1 MIIKVESYIPFHE
14 RILQENI
21 FDIGKCLEINETIKI
36 DKLKIVEPPLA
47 VINFLK
53 HDLTPDRSF
62 RPKYK
67 YLYSI
72 CDIDINIDR
81 LKEWNS
87 CTYDDR
93 FSIENAVCI
102 VSCIFG
108 EILQL
113 SDLAF
118 PGVVDTYIGVSIVDN
133 NAVKYIK
140 GKRSISSL
148 SNTVGN
154 DKTWPIIKTID
165 IMTCVNWAYRVGF
178 GYENFARKTNRIGR
192 MLAAFTHIPHNR
204 QGEVLFRAMQG
215 LEAFYCDGTRE
226 LRRQLSSKSALF
238 LGKWKE
244 NKNIVGRLYNS
255 RSKFI
260 HGSSSIGYFN
270 QDLNYCDEYAE
281 EIDDAAD
288 FATRLLV
295 STIQKCVIEDIFD
308 INWSG
313 LYNYE
318 TVKHPVYDSD

>member
-81 LKEWNS
+81 LKEWNP
-87 CTYDDR
+87 CTYDDI
-93 FSIENAVCI
+93 SPIKNAVYI
-102 VSCIFG
+102 VSSIFG

-118 PGVVDTYIGVSIVDN
+118 PGAIDTCTGISIVEN
-133 NAVKYIK
+133 NSVEYIK
-140 GKRSISSL
+140 EKRSIPL
-148 SNTVGN
+148 IVGN
-154 DKTWPIIKTID
+154 DETWPILKTID

-178 GYENFARKTNRIGR
+178 GYENFARKTNRVGR
-192 MLAAFTHIPHNR
+192 MLAAFTHLPHN
-204 QGEVLFRAMQG
+204 GEGEILFRAMQG
-215 LEAFYCDGTRE
+215 LEAFYSDGIGD
-226 LRRQLSSKSALF
+226 LRRQLSDKSSLF

-244 NKNIVGRLYNS
+244 NKNIVGKLYDS

-260 HGSSSIGYFN
+260 HGSSVIGYFN
-270 QDLNYCDEYAE
+270 HDLNDHDESAE
-281 EIDDAAD
+281 ELSN
-288 FATRLLV
+288 ATYFSVRLLV
-295 STIQKCVIEDIFD
+295 STIQKCIVENIFD
-308 INWSG
+308 IIWS
-313 LYNYE
+313 YNYE